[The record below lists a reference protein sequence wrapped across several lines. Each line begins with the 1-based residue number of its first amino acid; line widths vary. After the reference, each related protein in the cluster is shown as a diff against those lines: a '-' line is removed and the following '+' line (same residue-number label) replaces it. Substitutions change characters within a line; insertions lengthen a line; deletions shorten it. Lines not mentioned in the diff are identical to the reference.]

1 MGHLDDCTCLD
12 CVEELRHH
20 HDGAQAQ
27 TLRLFDEI
35 DRTCDEL
42 RTLRAEVDRRVDRA
56 LRRLEPLVGR
66 TRTK

>member
-1 MGHLDDCTCLD
+1 MGHHDDCMCPD
-12 CVEELRHH
+12 CVEELRDH

-56 LRRLEPLVGR
+56 LRRLKPLVGR

>member
-1 MGHLDDCTCLD
+1 MGHHDDSMCPD
-12 CVEELRHH
+12 CVEELRDH

-42 RTLRAEVDRRVDRA
+42 RTLRAEVDRRVDRV
-56 LRRLEPLVGR
+56 LRRLKPLVGR